1 MKSVSLLGSLLLSY
15 HQAAAQSNP
24 RIASLEGFTNV
35 SDPYYGQSPPVYPTP
50 VGDGGVDP
58 LWQNAYA
65 RARDL
70 VSQMTID
77 EKVNMTNGHPGD
89 CVGNTPSIERLG
101 IPKLCFADGPSGV
114 RGQEGISAFPAQ
126 LSVGATFD
134 RSLMRRFG
142 EGMGME
148 YYQKGIN
155 VALLPVA
162 GPLGRVARG
171 GRNWEGF
178 GADPYLSGAGME
190 AVTRGVQ
197 EQGVIVQSKHWLLN
211 EQEYRRNPGPEGESL
226 SSNVDD
232 RTIHELYVFPF
243 MDSLKAGAASIM
255 CSYQRVNNS
264 YGCQNSKLL
273 NGILKTEL
281 GFNGFVTSDWWAQ
294 HAGVA
299 SANAG
304 MDLVMPDGAFWGSN
318 LTEAVNNGSVAETRL
333 NDMVT
338 RILAAWYYVGQD
350 EGYPEVNVAPYTKKQ
365 TIVDARGDN
374 AALIREI
381 GAAGTVLVKN
391 TNNALPLKDPKFLSV
406 YGYDATVGD
415 SPWRDPA
422 RFGGGY
428 DVNFGW
434 SYQNGSLI
442 TGGGSGTSTP
452 PYVISPFDAIQRRLI
467 ENRGIVR
474 WDFSSVNPPIYANSE
489 ACLVFINAYASEAF
503 DRTSLQD
510 EFSDQLVKNVATNCS
525 NTIVTIHNA
534 GIRTVDAW
542 IEHPNVTAV
551 LYAGLPGQEIGNSIA
566 DILYG
571 DVSPSGR
578 MPFTIAKNESD
589 YGHLLNSTISSGPY
603 PQDNF
608 TEGLYIDYRHFDKY
622 NITPRFEFGY
632 GLSYSNFSYAD
643 LLIEALGGN
652 TNEYPTEQTPVPQGG
667 PADLWEVLFN
677 VSVKIT
683 NTGAVEASE
692 VPQLYVNIATAPAR
706 QLRGFER
713 VHIACDATET
723 VTFPITRRD
732 LSIWDVFAQKWKLQE
747 GEYPIYVGASSRDV
761 KLTGSIKV

>member
-1 MKSVSLLGSLLLSY
+1 MNSIALLGSLLLS
-15 HQAAAQSNP
+15 QVAGQSDP
-24 RIASLEGFTNV
+24 RIASLVGFTNV

-50 VGDGGVDP
+50 EGNGGVDP
-58 LWQNAYA
+58 KWQDAYA
-65 RARDL
+65 KARDL
-70 VSQMTID
+70 VLQMTID
-77 EKVNMTNGHPGD
+77 EKVNMTNGHTGH

-101 IPKLCFADGPSGV
+101 IPPLCFADGPSGI
-114 RGQEGISAFPAQ
+114 RGQEFVSAFSAQ
-126 LSVGATFD
+126 MSVGATFD

-142 EGMGME
+142 DAMGSE
-148 YYQKGIN
+148 YYKKGIN

-190 AVTRGVQ
+190 AVTLGVQ
-197 EQGVIVQSKHWLLN
+197 ERGVIVQSKHWLLN
-211 EQEYRRNPGPEGESL
+211 EQEYRRNPGSAGEAM

-255 CSYQRVNNS
+255 CSYQRANNS

-281 GFNGFVTSDWWAQ
+281 GFQGFVTSDWYAQ

-304 MDLVMPDGAFWGSN
+304 MDLVMPNAAFWGDN

-333 NDMVT
+333 NDMAT
-338 RILAAWYYVGQD
+338 RILAAWYFVGQD
-350 EGYPEVNVAPYTKKQ
+350 EDYPEVAVAPYTQ
-365 TIVDARGDN
+365 QHPIVEARGNN

-381 GAAGTVLVKN
+381 GAAGSVLVKN
-391 TNNALPLKDPKFLSV
+391 VNNALPLKDPRYLTV
-406 YGYDATVGD
+406 YGYDARVGD
-415 SPWRDPA
+415 SPWEDPA

-428 DVNFGW
+428 AVNFGW
-434 SYQNGSLI
+434 NTQNGTLI

-452 PYVISPFDAIQRRLI
+452 GYLVSPFEAIQRRLI
-467 ENRGIVR
+467 ENQGIVR
-474 WDFSSVNPPIYANSE
+474 WDFASINPPIYANSE

-503 DRTSLQD
+503 DRVSLQD

-525 NTIVTIHNA
+525 NTIVVIHNA
-534 GIRTVDAW
+534 GIRTVDEW
-542 IEHPNVTAV
+542 IEHENVTAV
-551 LYAGLPGQEIGNSIA
+551 IYAGLPGQESGNSIV

-589 YGHLLNSTISSGPY
+589 YGHLLNATISSGPY
-603 PQDNF
+603 PQSNF

-622 NITPRFEFGY
+622 NITPRYEFGF
-632 GLSYSNFSYAD
+632 GLSYTTFSYAD
-643 LLIEALGGN
+643 LSVKSLGGN
-652 TNEYPTEQTPVPQGG
+652 TNEYPTEQVPVPQGG
-667 PADLWEVLFN
+667 PSDLWEVLYE
-677 VSVKIT
+677 VTIDIE
-683 NTGAVEASE
+683 NTGDVDAKE
-692 VPQLYVNIATAPAR
+692 VPQLYVNIATAPAK
-706 QLRGFER
+706 QLRGFEA
-713 VHIACDATET
+713 VHVNRGATEK
-723 VTFPITRRD
+723 VTFSITRRD
-732 LSIWDVFAQKWKLQE
+732 LSIWDVVAQKWKLQS
-747 GEYPIYVGASSRDV
+747 GEYPIYVGASSRDIR
-761 KLTGSIKV
+761 LTGTITV